1 MLTRFCSPK
10 FIRVALHSN
19 LCQHS
24 IVHLL
29 NIGFNICKNMN
40 WTGGRL
46 SRHSGAANTAGFR
59 RKQHFAMAGRQK
71 QPRRIPDDNFYDA
84 TPPPTGRN
92 RRREATPGPSNV
104 QTVVA
109 QEQAVEYVSKRSRS
123 STVASS
129 TSAKSNL
136 HEEQEEVVRDDI
148 NANYRKSTRRRS
160 SHRRPS
166 TIASSISANS
176 NPQEDL
182 WAEKRRKILQKG
194 DWVGAS
200 IQKPLKLMFPS
211 TQSRMNVGRR
221 RKIHEGDGAR
231 FSGQHTTITSHFPKR
246 DISKKLIST
255 AELGSRRSSEI
266 RDSCQYQTSKLDTSE
281 KWNLIG
287 ESTQRIEAKR
297 GNVRISIG
305 TRVVP
310 PGISSS
316 SAPPRNRSLSA
327 ATNART
333 EASSSDVM
341 LLGPEERSVS
351 HGEVIGNG
359 KGKEIGRHFGAD
371 VLIRQDNNRKPGAD
385 SCRNHNSQA
394 DSIDSRSNVYHPSS
408 ASHQSL
414 AKDRIE
420 FVKYNGDVTESGSGS
435 WAGFSGSS
443 QVGHDSIQ
451 GQPESNEAFNIPQR
465 SGRPVSIS
473 SPLNFATGD
482 QSGRV
487 VFSSSSTSVQ
497 HPAPQSAPQSEKI
510 SRLLRS
516 SSSDI
521 AESTMVN
528 VGGTQVL
535 DNEIWQSWAVK
546 ENSPAPVGKCH
557 ISLS

>member
-1 MLTRFCSPK
+1 
-10 FIRVALHSN
+10 
-19 LCQHS
+19 
-24 IVHLL
+24 VHLL
-29 NIGFNICKNMN
+29 NITIDKSKIMN

-46 SRHSGAANTAGFR
+46 SRHSGAASTAAFR

-71 QPRRIPDDNFYDA
+71 QPSRIPDDNFYGA
-84 TPPPTGRN
+84 TPPPIGRN
-92 RRREATPGPSNV
+92 RRREVTPGPSNV

-109 QEQAVEYVSKRSRS
+109 QEQAAEYVSRSRRS
-123 STVASS
+123 STVTSS
-129 TSAKSNL
+129 TPAKSNL
-136 HEEQEEVVRDDI
+136 HEKEEEVVQDDI
-148 NANYRKSTRRRS
+148 NANYQNSTRRRG
-160 SHRRPS
+160 SHRRLS
-166 TIASSISANS
+166 TIASPISASS

-200 IQKPLKLMFPS
+200 IQKPLQLMFPS

-231 FSGQHTTITSHFPKR
+231 FNGQHTTITSHFQKR
-246 DISKKLIST
+246 DISQKLVST
-255 AELGSRRSSEI
+255 AKLGSRRSSEI
-266 RDSCQYQTSKLDTSE
+266 RDSCRYQTSKLDISE
-281 KWNLIG
+281 KWTPTEENAA
-287 ESTQRIEAKR
+287 RIEAER
-297 GNVRISIG
+297 GNIRISIG
-305 TRVVP
+305 SRVVP

-327 ATNART
+327 VTYART
-333 EASSSDVM
+333 EASSTDVM

-351 HGEVIGNG
+351 YGEVIGNG
-359 KGKEIGRHFGAD
+359 KGKEIDRGFGAD
-371 VLIRQDNNRKPGAD
+371 ALTRQDNNRKPTVD
-385 SCRNHNSQA
+385 TRQNHSSQA
-394 DSIDSRSNVYHPSS
+394 HSIDSRSNVYHPSP

-414 AKDRIE
+414 AKDRVE
-420 FVKYNGDVTESGSGS
+420 CVKYSGDVTESGSRS

-443 QVGHDSIQ
+443 QVGHDSIK
-451 GQPESNEAFNIPQR
+451 GQPDSNEVFNISHG

-473 SPLNFATGD
+473 SSLNFAAGV
-482 QSGRV
+482 QSGRF

-546 ENSPAPVGKCH
+546 EDSPAPVGKCH
-557 ISLS
+557 ISIFNIYLF